1 MSAPATTTRRQP
13 APSGADLADIAHLYR
28 RAGFGAT
35 SGVLTQAAAAGL
47 ETTIAG
53 LVDYDSTPDPFDP
66 PGDIINSIS
75 RNPGNLIEWW
85 VGRMLATTRPL
96 QEKMALFWHGHFAT
110 AIQKVANPVLMYN
123 QNQLF
128 RDNAMGRFDDL
139 LTAVYKDPAMLV
151 WLDGR
156 RNTAAAP
163 NENYGREVM
172 ELFTLG
178 HGNYTEDD
186 VHANARAYT
195 GWTLDAD
202 GSAVFR
208 PRLHDNSVKTLLGQ
222 TGNWGADDSVRILAA
237 HPATGPFLAGK
248 LWSFFASD
256 NPPPAVVKKMSDVY
270 YSSNHNIR
278 EMVRTMLTSRE
289 FYSSATKTGH
299 IKSPTEF
306 VVIAINQLGLQG
318 MDLTMVP
325 RTLAA
330 LGQELFNPPN
340 VGGWPGG
347 PNWINPTTMLQRFNF
362 ASALTGDTR
371 LAAGPFDPQTLL
383 AASRAKTMAQ
393 LTSYIAGTLGIA
405 PGSSTAAALKKYSGT
420 GSVNG
425 PDIESKVR
433 GLVHLTLISPEYQV
447 S

>member
-1 MSAPATTTRRQP
+1 MTAPAISSRRRP
-13 APSGADLADIAHLYR
+13 APGTAELDDVAHLFR

-35 SGVLTQAAAAGL
+35 PGKLLQAADLGL
-47 ETTIAG
+47 EKTIAA
-53 LVDYDSTPDPFDP
+53 LVDYDSTPDQFDP
-66 PGDIINSIS
+66 PADIINSVS
-75 RNPGNLIEWW
+75 RDPGNLTQWW

-96 QEKMALFWHGHFAT
+96 QEKMVLFWHGHFAT
-110 AIQKVANPVLMYN
+110 AIQKVANPVLMFH

-139 LTAVYKDPAMLV
+139 LTAVYKDPAMLI

-156 RNTAAAP
+156 RNTAKAP

-195 GWTLDAD
+195 GWTLDA
-202 GSAVFR
+202 SNNAVFL
-208 PRLHDNSVKTLLGQ
+208 PRLHDDGPKTLLGQ
-222 TGNWGADDSVRILAA
+222 TGNWGADDSVRILAS

-256 NPPPAVVKKMSDVY
+256 KQPTGIVNKMASIY

-278 EMVRTMLTSRE
+278 EMVRAMLMSLE
-289 FYSSATKTGH
+289 FYSDATKTGH

-306 VVIAINQLGLQG
+306 IVTSINTLGLQN
-318 MDLTMVP
+318 MDLSILP
-325 RTLAA
+325 RTLAS

-362 ASALTGDTR
+362 ASALTGDVR
-371 LAAGPFDPQTLL
+371 RAGGFLDPEAILTQ
-383 AASRAKTMAQ
+383 SRAKTMPQ
-393 LTSYIAGTLGIA
+393 LTAYIAGRLGID
-405 PGSSTAAALKKYSGT
+405 PGGTTAAALKQYAGSGPV
-420 GSVNG
+420 SR
-425 PDIESKVR
+425 PDISTAVQ